1 MSADGRA
8 ERPNHQ
14 SQQLQQS
21 ASIPDDGSPH
31 NPVRT
36 IAIPALAAA
45 ADQLRRRAQ
54 QEKTARAAPQLPP
67 GIKDYEGA

>member
-21 ASIPDDGSPH
+21 GSIPDDGAPH

-36 IAIPALAAA
+36 IAIPAVAAA

-54 QEKTARAAPQLPP
+54 QEKAARPAPQLPP
-67 GIKDYEGA
+67 GIKDYEDA